1 MAYLWRYVR
10 RGDIERKRMAIEP
23 SLEITNLKPHVG
35 WRGGKPVWVAFSL
48 RSAGEIF
55 EDSPSSVV
63 VCVVPPLAAI
73 AACFEEAVQ
82 FFSGDDVAP
91 RVANLISTD

>member
-1 MAYLWRYVR
+1 
-10 RGDIERKRMAIEP
+10 MAIEP
-23 SLEITNLKPHVG
+23 SLEITNLKSHVG
-35 WRGGKPVWVAFSL
+35 WRGGKPAYVAFSL

-63 VCVVPPLAAI
+63 ICVVPPLAAI

-91 RVANLISTD
+91 RVANLISAD